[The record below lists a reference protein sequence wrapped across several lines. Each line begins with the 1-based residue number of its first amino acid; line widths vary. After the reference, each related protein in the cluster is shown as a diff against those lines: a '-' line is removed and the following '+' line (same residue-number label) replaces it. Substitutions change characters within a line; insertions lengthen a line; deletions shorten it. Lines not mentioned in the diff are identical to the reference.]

1 MSNKKKSGFRDLISI
16 IILILLIVG
25 LLYFFLGSGGN
36 TKVFTYKEFITE
48 IDEGSVSEMYV
59 KTAGNNNEG
68 MYIINGTYK
77 DDDGSARAYTIV
89 IPTDEQLNDILDHAT
104 LNNVEYRVVTVSSY
118 NMFNIIVF
126 VILPI
131 VFIIIIFSAVSRGG
145 SGRANEHLRSRAT
158 LTLDKTVKFDKVAG
172 LDEEIEEVRELVD
185 YLKNPNKYVDMGARV
200 PKGILLAGPPGTGKT
215 LLAKA
220 VAGEANVPFFSISG
234 SDFIELYVG
243 VGAGRVRDMFKT
255 AKRSAPAIIFIDEI
269 DTIGKKRGGDFP
281 SGGRDENE
289 QTLNQLLVEMDGF
302 GTNSGIIIMAATNRP
317 DVLDKALLRPGRFDR
332 QVTISAPDV
341 TGREQILAV
350 HAKNKKL
357 DSSVSLKVVASTT
370 PGFTGADLEN
380 LLNEATLLA
389 ARDGRK
395 AISRHDIDE
404 AVDRVLMGPAKKS
417 RKYTDEEKRT
427 VAYHEAGH
435 AIVGL
440 KLSSS
445 DIVQKVTIIPR
456 GQAGGY
462 ALMVPEKEKFLQ
474 TKTELQESIVGLVA
488 GRASE
493 EFFFNEVTT
502 GAHNDFEKATRIAR
516 AMVTELGMTDLGITQ
531 FESRQ
536 QNGFLGAYGTEK
548 NYAEATAIKIDAK
561 VDEILSNAYKQAKE
575 LIKKHKDLLEK
586 IAHYLLEIETLT
598 KQDIEEI
605 DKTMTLKWWEEK
617 NKKGDEPK
625 KEVQISTDETL
636 ITE

>member
-1 MSNKKKSGFRDLISI
+1 MNNKKNSGLRDVLS
-16 IILILLIVG
+16 ILILLALIIGVI
-25 LLYFFLGSGGN
+25 YFFVSYGGD
-36 TKVFTYKEFITE
+36 TKTFSYTEFETE
-48 IDEGSVSEMYV
+48 IEAGHVSEMYV
-59 KTAGNNNEG
+59 RPAGKNNEG
-68 MYIINGTYK
+68 MYVVNGTYS
-77 DDDGSARAYTIV
+77 DDDGKSRAYSII
-89 IPTDEQLNDILDHAT
+89 IPTDEKLNDILNLAET
-104 LNNVEYRVVTVSSY
+104 QQIKYRVEKISTYS
-118 NMFNIIVF
+118 MFNIVFF
-126 VILPI
+126 VILPVVLLLI
-131 VFIIIIFSAVSRGG
+131 LISSVSRGG
-145 SGRANEHLRSRAT
+145 AGRANEHLKSRAT

-200 PKGILLAGPPGTGKT
+200 PKGILLTGPPGTGKT

-220 VAGEANVPFFSISG
+220 VAGEADVPFYSISG

-269 DTIGKKRGGDFP
+269 DTIGKKRGGDMP

-317 DVLDKALLRPGRFDR
+317 DVLDKALMRPGRFDR

-341 TGREQILAV
+341 LGREQILAV

-357 DSSVSLKVVASTT
+357 DSSVSLKDVASTT

-389 ARDGRK
+389 ARDKRK
-395 AISRHDIDE
+395 SISRHDIDE
-404 AVDRVLMGPAKKS
+404 AVDRVLMGPAKKT
-417 RKYTDEEKRT
+417 RKYTIEEKRT

-435 AIVGL
+435 AVVGL
-440 KLSSS
+440 KLDNS

-474 TKTELQESIVGLVA
+474 TKTELEQSIVGLVA

-536 QNGFLGAYGTEK
+536 QNGFLGFYGTEK

-561 VDEILSNAYKQAKE
+561 VDEILTNAYKQATD
-575 LIKKHKDLLEK
+575 LIKKHKELLEK

-598 KQDIEEI
+598 KKDIEEI
-605 DKTMTLKWWEEK
+605 DKTMCLKWWEDRKQSEK
-617 NKKGDEPK
+617 KPAEDNIPLGNL
-625 KEVQISTDETL
+625 V
-636 ITE
+636 TE